1 MKSNVVV
8 SESSNLNLMSIIAVD
23 RSEYTLQYSGYNT
36 TDRGLVLLY
45 MYQLPDFPQHGIKI
59 GMTKCNPGVSI
70 KKAIESRIAE
80 QTTELALSPSDY
92 ERYGQKREILHWGVC
107 IDAHNESF
115 KDYYVHDMIKLKKA
129 GIQEKEQEWF
139 VNVPLQELIRLFEEC
154 RTEGKTKEIFSPRKE
169 QRECID
175 KLKAYFSSHPKNGR
189 FLMNCKMRFGKSYTS
204 YKFCEEM
211 GLDRILILTF
221 VPAVED
227 SWRDDLD
234 HVAKDYAYRTDDDL
248 RRIEYNPANEKG
260 PFVMFLSLQNYLGKE
275 KNSKETKTRLKKIQ
289 SIDWDLV
296 ILDEY
301 HFGAWN
307 DRTRG
312 TFEESAKDLEE
323 FDAAYLKDLSK
334 DVIKEFSIHTDR
346 TICLSGTPFK
356 ALASR
361 EFGDA
366 VFSYTYFDEQRNKYP
381 KSGDNDFTEV
391 DPDYAHFPDMR
402 IFGYNMGQMFGDIP
416 GVAKYYPQLK
426 KSYFSLNIFFQTRHD
441 INPDD
446 PNRFVYE
453 EEIKR
458 WLSVIKGRSEQDG
471 YDFPYFPGGE
481 LMSNSRHSLWLMP
494 SCDSTS
500 AMAELLRN
508 DPYFRGYEIIDLSDS
523 QAGVGRS
530 AYDYL
535 MKGMNRADNTGKLGT
550 IALTVNK
557 LTLGVTV
564 KPWSAVFV
572 LKDLASPEQY
582 FQSIFRIQTPYK
594 DGEDVKRYGYVYDF
608 NVDRAAMLL
617 LQFATE
623 SGENPRSNSAV
634 RAKIAKLI
642 VKYLPI
648 YLNGNMAN
656 KIDEDVFY
664 NLAEFSN
671 PNGQPLSKK
680 ISDTSKTTR
689 IGDDET
695 IAMMMADPEVK
706 AIVDRVFAHA
716 KFKKPNTNTPVQD
729 PPEDFDKE
737 ITARGRDLGYQAG
750 KDDFDMFAGIEDDHE
765 LSDRFLEQQ
774 RKRAD
779 QLCPDE
785 YPVNSKEYRKYY
797 NAFVKGYEAGV
808 NMPIRKITS
817 GKGDGKAFVSVIRK
831 EFGND
836 IAWTRET
843 SSQLKSYVNAY
854 LNDINNIPSDCRCA
868 LYKKWYH
875 DSFTA
880 AVRNELRPKRDVPR
894 ETVEDADNVM
904 RHILSRLFEFLYIS
918 VYRETT
924 FDEIFGNADPNVFL
938 EAVGITKDEFTVLN
952 RYHIFE
958 EHTLNSC
965 IHDFFVNES
974 LGSSL
979 DLGKEENRSRYRNSF
994 DWFGFGVVDGDGG
1007 SDPTGNED

>member
-1 MKSNVVV
+1 MKSSIVIY
-8 SESSNLNLMSIIAVD
+8 SSSQLNCIDSYLHNNMIQ
-23 RSEYTLQYSGYNT
+23 REEYNGINETGKSLI
-36 TDRGLVLLY
+36 LLY

-59 GMTKCNPGVSI
+59 GMTRCNPGVSF
-70 KKAIESRIAE
+70 KKAIESRISE

-92 ERYGQKREILHWGVC
+92 ERYGHKREILHWGVC
-107 IDAHNESF
+107 IDAHDESF
-115 KDYYVHDMIKLKKA
+115 KDYYVHDRIKLKKA

-139 VNVPLQELIRLFEEC
+139 VNVPLQELVRLFEEC
-154 RTEGKTKEIFSPRKE
+154 RSEGKTKEIFSPRKE

-175 KLKAYFSSHPKNGR
+175 KLKAYFTNHPKNGR

-211 GLDRILILTF
+211 NLDRVLILTF

-234 HVAKDYAYRTDDDL
+234 HVAKNYMYRTDDDL
-248 RRIEYNPANEKG
+248 RRIEYSPSNERD

-275 KNSKETKTRLKKIQ
+275 RNSKDAKTRLKKLQ

-312 TFEESAKDLEE
+312 TFEESDKEMEE
-323 FDAAYLKDLSK
+323 FDAAYLKDLST
-334 DVIKEFSIHTDR
+334 DVIKRFSIRTDR

-366 VFSYTYFDEQRNKYP
+366 VYSYTYFDEQRNKYP
-381 KSGDNDFTEV
+381 KSGDNDFAEV
-391 DPDYAHFPDMR
+391 DPDYAHFPDMK
-402 IFGYNMGQMFGDIP
+402 IFGYNMSQMFGDLP
-416 GVAKYYPQLK
+416 GVAKFYPQLK
-426 KSYFSLNIFFQTRHD
+426 KSYFSLNNFFQTCH
-441 INPDD
+441 NPGD
-446 PNRFVYE
+446 PNKFVYE

-458 WLSVIKGRSEQDG
+458 WLTVIKNRSEEDG

-481 LMSNSRHSLWLMP
+481 LVSNNRHSLWLMP
-494 SCDSTS
+494 SRESTS

-508 DPYFRGYEIIDLSDS
+508 DPYFKGYEIIDLSDS
-523 QAGVGRS
+523 KAGVGLS
-530 AYDYL
+530 AYNYL
-535 MKGMNRADNTGKLGT
+535 MTGMNRANNTGKLGT

-594 DGEDVKRYGYVYDF
+594 DGENVKKYGYVYDF

-623 SGENPRSNSAV
+623 SGENPSSNSVV

-656 KIDEDVFY
+656 KIDEEVFY

-680 ISDTSKTTR
+680 IADTSKTTR

-706 AIVDRVFAHA
+706 EIVDRVFAHA
-716 KFKKPNTNTPVQD
+716 KFKKSSTKTPIGD
-729 PPEDFDKE
+729 PPEYFDKE

-750 KDDFDMFAGIEDDHE
+750 KDDLDMFAGIESDSE
-765 LSDRFLEQQ
+765 LRGKFLKQQ
-774 RKRAD
+774 KKRAEE
-779 QLCPDE
+779 LCPDE
-785 YPVNSKEYRKYY
+785 YPINSNKYGMYY
-797 NAFVKGYEAGV
+797 NAFVDGYKAGV
-808 NMPIRKITS
+808 NMPIKKITS
-817 GKGDGKAFVSVIRK
+817 GKSDGKAFVSVIRK

-836 IAWTRET
+836 IVWARET
-843 SSQLKSYVNAY
+843 SSELRNYINTY
-854 LNDINNIPSDCRCA
+854 LDDINNIPVDYQCA
-868 LYKKWYH
+868 LYKEWYC
-875 DSFTA
+875 DSFIA
-880 AVRNELRPKRDVPR
+880 AVKNELRPKKDVPK

-924 FDEIFGNADPNVFL
+924 FDEIFSNADPNVFL

-979 DLGKEENRSRYRNSF
+979 DLGKAENRNRYRNSF
-994 DWFGFGVVDGDGG
+994 DWFGFGVVD
-1007 SDPTGNED
+1007 SN

>member
-1 MKSNVVV
+1 MTQIVVTTSSLCNPIDTVFV
-8 SESSNLNLMSIIAVD
+8 SGEKITFYYNEKATN
-23 RSEYTLQYSGYNT
+23 RSLI
-36 TDRGLVLLY
+36 LLY

-59 GMTKCNPGVSI
+59 GMTRCNPGVSFR
-70 KKAIESRIAE
+70 KAIESRISA
-80 QTTELALSPSDY
+80 QARELALNPDDY
-92 ERYGQKREILHWGVC
+92 NKYGMKREIIHWGVC
-107 IDAHNESF
+107 IDAHDESF
-115 KDYYVHDMIKLKKA
+115 KDYYVHDRIKIKKA

-139 VNVPLQELIRLFEEC
+139 VNVPADELIRLFEEC
-154 RTEGKTKEIFSPRKE
+154 RTEGKTKNIFTPRKE

-175 KLKAYFSSHPKNGR
+175 QLRSYFTSHPVNGR
-189 FLMNCKMRFGKSYTS
+189 FLMNCKMRFGKSFTS

-211 GLDRILILTF
+211 DLDRILVLTF
-221 VPAVED
+221 VPAVET

-234 HVAKDYAYRTDDDL
+234 HVAKNYRYCTDEDL
-248 RRIEYNPANEKG
+248 RRLEFNPAGEKE

-275 KNSKETKTRLKKIQ
+275 KDTKDTKARLKKLQ
-289 SIDWDLV
+289 SVKWDLV

-312 TFEESAKDLEE
+312 TFEESDREVE
-323 FDAAYLKDLSK
+323 DFDAAYLKDLST
-334 DVIKEFSIHTDR
+334 DVIRRFKIRTDR

-366 VFSYTYFDEQRNKYP
+366 VYSYTYFDEQRNKYP
-381 KSGDNDFTEV
+381 NSGDNDFNTV
-391 DPDYAHFPDMR
+391 NPDYVHFPDMK
-402 IFGYNMGQMFGDIP
+402 IFGYNMGEMFGDLP
-416 GVAKYYPQLK
+416 GVDAYIPKLK
-426 KSYFSLNIFFQTRHD
+426 KHYFSLNRFFETRHD
-441 INPDD
+441 VNPDD
-446 PNRFVYE
+446 PIRFIYE
-453 EEIKR
+453 DEVKR
-458 WLSVIKGRSEQDG
+458 WISVIKSRADEDG
-471 YDFPYFPGGE
+471 YDFPYFPCGE
-481 LMSNSRHSLWLMP
+481 LIANNRHTLWLMP
-494 SCDSTS
+494 TCDSTS
-500 AMAELLRN
+500 AMAELLSN
-508 DPYFRGYEIIDLSDS
+508 DPYFKGYEIINLSDPR
-523 QAGVGRS
+523 AGVGKK
-530 AYDYL
+530 AFDYL
-535 MKGMNRADNTGKLGT
+535 MTGINKADNTRKLGS

-582 FQSIFRIQTPYK
+582 FQSIFRIQTPFGNSDK
-594 DGEDVKRYGYVYDF
+594 RKRYGYVYDF

-623 SGENPRSNSAV
+623 SGENPQKSSVV
-634 RAKIAKLI
+634 RAKVAKLI

-648 YLNGNMAN
+648 YLNGDMAHP
-656 KIDEDVFY
+656 ISEEVFY
-664 NLAEFSN
+664 NLADFSD
-671 PNGQPLSKK
+671 PRGQPLSKK

-706 AIVDRVFAHA
+706 KIVDRVFAHA
-716 KFKKPNTNTPVQD
+716 KFQKPKTNTPIPD

-737 ITARGRDLGYQAG
+737 ITARSKDIGYKAG
-750 KDDFDMFAGIEDDHE
+750 MEDYDFFADIEDDKA
-765 LSDRFLEQQ
+765 LSDLFLEKQKQ
-774 RKRAD
+774 RAE

-785 YPVNSKEYRKYY
+785 YANNNTRYKKYY
-797 NAFVKGYEAGV
+797 NAFVRGYESGV
-808 NMPIRKITS
+808 NMPVKKITS
-817 GKGDGKAFVSVIRK
+817 GKADGKAFVSEIRK
-831 EFGND
+831 EFGD
-836 IAWTRET
+836 GIEWTRET
-843 SSQLKSYVNAY
+843 SPKIRNFVNTY
-854 LNDINNIPSDCRCA
+854 LNDIDNIPADCRCA

-875 DSFTA
+875 DSFMN
-880 AVRNELRPKRDVPR
+880 AVKNELRPKKDVPK

-924 FDEIFGNADPNVFL
+924 FDEIFSNADPDVFL

-979 DLGKEENRSRYRNSF
+979 DLGKEENRKRYRNSF
-994 DWFGFGVVDGDGG
+994 DWYGFGVVDVEKDLDQRLKG
-1007 SDPTGNED
+1007 E

>member
-1 MKSNVVV
+1 MEQVFLFESPGLNHTDTILCDGVERSFDYTESNSTGKS
-8 SESSNLNLMSIIAVD
+8 LI
-23 RSEYTLQYSGYNT
+23 
-36 TDRGLVLLY
+36 LLY

-59 GMTKCNPGVSI
+59 GMTKCNPGTSFR
-70 KKAIESRIAE
+70 KAIESRISV
-80 QTTELALSPSDY
+80 QTSELALNQSDY
-92 ERYGQKREILHWGVC
+92 DRYGLKREILHWGVC
-107 IDAHNESF
+107 IDARSESF
-115 KDYYVHDMIKLKKA
+115 KDYYVHDMIKTKKA

-139 VNVPLQELIRLFEEC
+139 INVPLQELVRLFEEC
-154 RTEGKTKEIFSPRKE
+154 RTEGKTKVLFQPRKE
-169 QRECID
+169 QRECVD
-175 KLKAYFSSHPKNGR
+175 QLKAYFTSHPKDGR

-211 GLDRILILTF
+211 DLNRILILTF

-234 HVAKDYAYRTDDDL
+234 HITKNYKYRTDDDL
-248 RRIEYNPANEKG
+248 RRIEYNPSNEKD
-260 PFVMFLSLQNYLGKE
+260 PFVMFLSLQNFLGKE
-275 KNSKETKTRLKKIQ
+275 RDSKDTKTRLKKLQ
-289 SIDWDLV
+289 SINWDLV

-312 TFEESAKDLEE
+312 TFEESDKDLEE
-323 FDAAYLKDLSK
+323 FDAAYLKDLST
-334 DVIKEFSIHTDR
+334 DVIRKFSIRTDK

-366 VFSYTYFDEQRNKYP
+366 VYSYTYFDEQRNKYP
-381 KSGDNDFTEV
+381 MSGKNDFSEV
-391 DPDYAHFPDMR
+391 DPDYAHFPDMK
-402 IFGYNMGQMFGDIP
+402 IFGYNMAQMFGNMP
-416 GVAKYYPQLK
+416 GVSKYYAKYK
-426 KSYFSLNIFFQTRHD
+426 KHYFSLNSFFETRHN
-441 INPDD
+441 INPGD
-446 PNRFVYE
+446 PITFVNE
-453 EEIKR
+453 DEVRR
-458 WLSVIKGRSEQDG
+458 WLTVIKSRAEEDG

-481 LMSNSRHSLWLMP
+481 LIANNRHSLWLMP
-494 SCDSTS
+494 SCDSTF
-500 AMAELLRN
+500 AMADLLRE
-508 DPYFRGYEIIDLSDS
+508 DPYFKGYEIINLSDPS
-523 QAGVGRS
+523 AGVGLS
-530 AYDYL
+530 AYNYL
-535 MKGMNRADNTGKLGT
+535 KTGMNRAENTGKLGS

-582 FQSIFRIQTPYK
+582 FQSIFRIQTPYSS
-594 DGEDVKRYGYVYDF
+594 GGIPKRYGYVYDF

-623 SGENPRSNSAV
+623 SGENPKSNSVV

-656 KIDEDVFY
+656 KIDEEVFY
-664 NLAEFSN
+664 NLAEFSD
-671 PNGQPLSKK
+671 PKGQPLSRK
-680 ISDTSKTTR
+680 IADTSKTTR

-695 IAMMMADPEVK
+695 IAVMMADPEVK
-706 AIVDRVFAHA
+706 QIVDRVFAHA
-716 KFKKPNTNTPVQD
+716 KFKKPQTKTPIQD
-729 PPEDFDKE
+729 PPEDFDRE
-737 ITARGRDLGYQAG
+737 ITARGRDIGYHAG
-750 KDDFDMFAGIEDDHE
+750 MDDFDMFSGIEDDGT
-765 LSDRFLEQQ
+765 LSTMFLEQQ
-774 RKRAD
+774 KKRAE

-785 YPVNSKEYRKYY
+785 YPMNSNKYRTYY

-808 NMPIRKITS
+808 NMPTKKITS
-817 GKGDGKAFVSVIRK
+817 GKADGKAFVSVIRK
-831 EFGND
+831 EFGSD
-836 IAWTRET
+836 IIWNRET
-843 SSQLKSYVNAY
+843 SPKLKDFVNTH
-854 LNDINNIPSDCRCA
+854 LNDINNIPEDCRCA

-880 AVRNELRPKRDVPR
+880 AVKNELRQKKDVPK
-894 ETVEDADNVM
+894 ETVEDAENVM

-924 FDEIFGNADPNVFL
+924 FDEIFKNADPDVFL
-938 EAVGITKDEFTVLN
+938 EAVGITKEEFTVLN

-979 DLGKEENRSRYRNSF
+979 DLSKEENRMRYRNSF
-994 DWFGFGVVDGDGG
+994 DWFGFGVVDVEKDY
-1007 SDPTGNED
+1007 DQ

>member
-1 MKSNVVV
+1 
-8 SESSNLNLMSIIAVD
+8 
-23 RSEYTLQYSGYNT
+23 
-36 TDRGLVLLY
+36 

-59 GMTKCNPGVSI
+59 GMTRCNPGVSF
-70 KKAIESRIAE
+70 KKAIESRISE

-92 ERYGQKREILHWGVC
+92 ERYGLKREILHWGVC

-115 KDYYVHDMIKLKKA
+115 KDYYVHDMIKTKKA

-139 VNVPLQELIRLFEEC
+139 VNVPLQELVRLFEEC
-154 RTEGKTKEIFSPRKE
+154 RTEGKTKDIFIPRKE
-169 QRECID
+169 QRECVD
-175 KLKAYFSSHPKNGR
+175 QLKAYFTNHPKNGR

-211 GLDRILILTF
+211 DLNRILILTF

-227 SWRDDLD
+227 SWRDDLE
-234 HVAKDYAYRTDDDL
+234 HVAKDYKYRTDDDL
-248 RRIEYNPANEKG
+248 RRLEYSPANEKD

-275 KNSKETKTRLKKIQ
+275 KDTKETKTRLKKLQ
-289 SIDWDLV
+289 SVNWDLV

-312 TFEESAKDLEE
+312 TFEESDREMEE
-323 FDAAYLKDLSK
+323 FDAAYLKDLST
-334 DVIKEFSIHTDR
+334 DVIKRFSIRTDK

-356 ALASR
+356 ALSSR

-366 VFSYTYFDEQRNKYP
+366 VYSYTYFDEQRNKYP
-381 KSGDNDFTEV
+381 KSGENDFTEV

-402 IFGYNMGQMFGDIP
+402 IFGYNMGQMFGNIP
-416 GVAKYYPQLK
+416 GVSKYYPKSK
-426 KSYFSLNIFFQTRHD
+426 KSYFSLNCFFQTRHD

-446 PNRFVYE
+446 PVQFIYE
-453 EEIKR
+453 EEVKR
-458 WLSVIKGRSEQDG
+458 WLTVIKNRAEEDG

-481 LMSNSRHSLWLMP
+481 LIANNKHTLWLMP
-494 SCDSTS
+494 SCDSTF
-500 AMAELLRN
+500 AMADLLRN
-508 DPYFRGYEIIDLSDS
+508 DPYFKGYEIINLSDPR
-523 QAGVGRS
+523 AGVGLS
-530 AYDYL
+530 AYNYL
-535 MKGMNRADNTGKLGT
+535 TTGINKANNTGKLGS

-582 FQSIFRIQTPYK
+582 FQSIFRIQTPFK
-594 DGEDVKRYGYVYDF
+594 NGDEWKKYGYVYDF

-623 SGENPRSNSAV
+623 SGENPRSNSVV

-648 YLNGNMAN
+648 YLNGDMAN
-656 KIDEDVFY
+656 KIDEGVFY
-664 NLAEFSN
+664 NLAEFSD
-671 PNGQPLSKK
+671 PRGQPLSRK
-680 ISDTSKTTR
+680 IADTSKTTR

-706 AIVDRVFAHA
+706 EIVDRVFAHA
-716 KFKKPNTNTPVQD
+716 KFKNTKGGTPISD

-737 ITARGRDLGYQAG
+737 ITARGHDIGYQAG
-750 KDDFDMFAGIEDDHE
+750 KDDFDMFAGIEDDNE
-765 LSDRFLEQQ
+765 LSDKFLEQQ
-774 RKRAD
+774 KKRAKE
-779 QLCPDE
+779 LCPDE
-785 YPVNSKEYRKYY
+785 YPINSNKYNKYY
-797 NAFVKGYEAGV
+797 NAFVRGYEAGV
-808 NMPIRKITS
+808 NMPIKKITS
-817 GKGDGKAFVSVIRK
+817 GKSDGKAFVATIRK

-836 IAWTRET
+836 VVWTRET
-843 SSQLKSYVNAY
+843 GPELKNFINTH
-854 LNDINNIPSDCRCA
+854 LNDINNIPKDCRCA
-868 LYKKWYH
+868 LYKKWYY
-875 DSFTA
+875 DSFTKA
-880 AVRNELRPKRDVPR
+880 IKNELRPKKDVPK

-924 FDEIFGNADPNVFL
+924 FDEIFSNADPNTFL

-974 LGSSL
+974 LGTSL
-979 DLGKEENRSRYRNSF
+979 DLGKKENRDRYRNSF
-994 DWFGFGVVDGDGG
+994 DWFGFGV
-1007 SDPTGNED
+1007 EDIDQ

>member
-1 MKSNVVV
+1 MTSNIIVELSSLLNIVDSFLYNNEEHAV
-8 SESSNLNLMSIIAVD
+8 KYESVNDIGIPLIA
-23 RSEYTLQYSGYNT
+23 
-36 TDRGLVLLY
+36 LY

-59 GMTKCNPGVSI
+59 GMTRCNPGVSF
-70 KKAIESRIAE
+70 KKAIESRISE
-80 QTTELALSPSDY
+80 QTDELALSPSDY
-92 ERYGQKREILHWGVC
+92 ERYGLRREILHWGVC

-139 VNVPLQELIRLFEEC
+139 VNVPLQELVRLFEEC
-154 RTEGKTKEIFSPRKE
+154 RTEGKTKRIFSPRKE

-175 KLKAYFSSHPKNGR
+175 KLKTYFTDHPKDGR
-189 FLMNCKMRFGKSYTS
+189 FLMNCKMRFGKSFTS

-211 GLDRILILTF
+211 NLDRILILTF

-227 SWRDDLD
+227 SWRDGLD
-234 HVAKDYAYRTDDDL
+234 HIAKNYRYRTDDDL
-248 RRIEYNPANEKG
+248 RRIEYNPSNEKD

-275 KNSKETKTRLKKIQ
+275 KNSKETKTRLKKLQ

-312 TFEESAKDLEE
+312 TFEESDREMEE
-323 FDAAYLKDLSK
+323 FDAAYLKDLSP
-334 DVIKEFSIHTDR
+334 DVIRKFSIRTDR

-356 ALASR
+356 ALSSR

-366 VFSYTYFDEQRNKYP
+366 VYSYTYFDEQRNKYP
-381 KSGDNDFTEV
+381 RSEENDFTEV

-402 IFGYNMGQMFGDIP
+402 IFGYNMGQMFGNIP
-416 GVAKYYPQLK
+416 GVAKFFPQLK
-426 KSYFSLNIFFQTRHD
+426 RSYFSLNNFFQTRHN

-446 PNRFVYE
+446 PNTFVYE
-453 EEIKR
+453 EEIKK
-458 WLSVIKGRSEQDG
+458 WLTVIKSRSEEDG
-471 YDFPYFPGGE
+471 YDFPYFPKGD
-481 LMSNSRHSLWLMP
+481 LVANSRHSLWLMP

-508 DPYFRGYEIIDLSDS
+508 DPYFKRYEIIDLSDPH
-523 QAGVGRS
+523 AGVGLS
-530 AYDYL
+530 AYKYL
-535 MKGMNRADNTGKLGT
+535 MTGMNRADNTGKLGT

-582 FQSIFRIQTPYK
+582 FQSIFRIQTPYRN
-594 DGEDVKRYGYVYDF
+594 GEEVKRFGCVYDF

-623 SGENPRSNSAV
+623 SGENPGSNSVV

-642 VKYLPI
+642 VRYLPI

-671 PNGQPLSKK
+671 PNGQPLSRK
-680 ISDTSKTTR
+680 IADTSKTTR

-706 AIVDRVFAHA
+706 EIVDRVFAHA
-716 KFKKPNTNTPVQD
+716 KFKKPTTSTPIQD

-737 ITARGRDLGYQAG
+737 ITARGRDLGYNAG
-750 KDDFDMFAGIEDDHE
+750 KDDFDMFAGIEDDSE

-774 RKRAD
+774 RKRAE

-785 YPVNSKEYRKYY
+785 YPMNSNKYRKYY

-808 NMPIRKITS
+808 NMPIKKITS
-817 GKGDGKAFVSVIRK
+817 GKSDGRAFVSVIRK

-836 IAWTRET
+836 IVWTRET
-843 SSQLKSYVNAY
+843 SPELKNFVNTH
-854 LNDINNIPSDCRCA
+854 LNNIDNIPTDCRCA

-880 AVRNELRPKRDVPR
+880 AIRNELRPKKDVPK

-924 FDEIFGNADPNVFL
+924 FGEIFNNADPNVFL

-994 DWFGFGVVDGDGG
+994 DWFGFGVVDGVEVIDI
-1007 SDPTGNED
+1007 TKNEG

>member
-1 MKSNVVV
+1 
-8 SESSNLNLMSIIAVD
+8 
-23 RSEYTLQYSGYNT
+23 
-36 TDRGLVLLY
+36 
-45 MYQLPDFPQHGIKI
+45 
-59 GMTKCNPGVSI
+59 MTKCKFGRTIWS
-70 KKAIESRIAE
+70 AIQSRVRS
-80 QTTELALSPSDY
+80 QTDELALEPGQYEKYGY
-92 ERYGQKREILHWGVC
+92 EREVVYWTICL
-107 IDAHNESF
+107 DARSESF
-115 KDYYVHDMIKLKKA
+115 KDYYVHSRIKTKADGIIFKK
-129 GIQEKEQEWF
+129 QEWF
-139 VNVPLQELIRLFEEC
+139 GNIPLDELIKIVNEC
-154 RTEGKTKEIFSPRKE
+154 RHEGEKKEYFTPRKE
-169 QRECID
+169 QYECID
-175 KLKAYFSSHPKNGR
+175 KLKAYFTNHPKNGR
-189 FLMNCKMRFGKSYTS
+189 FLMNCKMRFGKSYTT

-211 GLDRILILTF
+211 NLDKILILTF
-221 VPAVED
+221 VPAVES

-234 HVAKDYAYRTDDDL
+234 HILKNYNYRTDDDL
-248 RRIEYNPANEKG
+248 RRVEYSLYNEKE

-275 KNSKETKTRLKKIQ
+275 KNTKDTKARLKKLQ
-289 SIDWDLV
+289 SIEWDLV

-312 TFEESAKDLEE
+312 TFDESDNEMEE
-323 FDAAYLKDLSK
+323 FDADYLKDLST
-334 DVIKEFSIHTDR
+334 DVIKKFSIRTDR

-366 VFSYTYFDEQRNKYP
+366 VYSYTYFDEQRNKYP
-381 KSGDNDFTEV
+381 KSADNDFTEV
-391 DPDYAHFPDMR
+391 NPDYAQFPDMK
-402 IFGYNMGQMFGDIP
+402 IFGYNMSQMFGSIP
-416 GVAKYYPQLK
+416 GVAKCYPQLK
-426 KSYFSLNIFFQTRHD
+426 KSYFSLNNFFQTRRN

-453 EEIKR
+453 DEIKR
-458 WLSVIKGRSEQDG
+458 WLMVIKSRSEEDG

-481 LMSNSRHSLWLMP
+481 LVSNNRHSLWLMP
-494 SCDSTS
+494 SRDSTS
-500 AMAELLRN
+500 AMAELLCN
-508 DPYFRGYEIIDLSDS
+508 DPYFRGYEIIDLSDP
-523 QAGVGRS
+523 QAGVGQK
-530 AYDYL
+530 AYNYL
-535 MKGMNRADNTGKLGT
+535 MTGMNRADNTGKLGT
-550 IALTVNK
+550 ITLTVNK

-582 FQSIFRIQTPYK
+582 FQSIFRIQTPYS
-594 DGEDVKRYGYVYDF
+594 DGEYTKKYGYVYDF

-617 LQFATE
+617 LQFAIE
-623 SGENPRSNSAV
+623 SGENPRSNSVV

-648 YLNGNMAN
+648 YLNGNMAK

-695 IAMMMADPEVK
+695 IALMMADPEVK
-706 AIVDRVFAHA
+706 EIVDHVFVHS
-716 KFKKPNTNTPVQD
+716 KFKKSNSRSSKTQTPIPS
-729 PPEDFDKE
+729 PPEDFDRE
-737 ITARGRDLGYQAG
+737 ITAHGRDLGYQAG
-750 KDDFDMFAGIEDDHE
+750 MEDYDMFAGIEDDSE
-765 LSDRFLEQQ
+765 LSDLFLKQQ
-774 RKRAD
+774 KKRAE
-779 QLCPDE
+779 QLCPDD
-785 YPVNSKEYRKYY
+785 YPINSNNYRKYY
-797 NAFVKGYEAGV
+797 NAFVKGYESGV
-808 NMPIRKITS
+808 NMPIKKITS
-817 GKGDGKAFVSVIRK
+817 GKSDGKAFVSAIRK

-836 IAWTRET
+836 IVWTRET
-843 SSQLKSYVNAY
+843 SSELKSYINKH
-854 LNDINNIPSDCRCA
+854 LNNIENIPVDCRCA
-868 LYKKWYH
+868 LYKKWYY

-880 AVRNELRPKRDVPR
+880 AVKNELRPKKDVPK

-924 FDEIFGNADPNVFL
+924 FNEIFSNADPNIFL

-979 DLGKEENRSRYRNSF
+979 DIGNEENRNRYRNSF
-994 DWFGFGVVDGDGG
+994 DWFGFGVVDNG
-1007 SDPTGNED
+1007 

>member
-1 MKSNVVV
+1 MNQTTV
-8 SESSNLNLMSIIAVD
+8 SESPSLNSTDTIRFEGNEKTFRYSDSNSTG
-23 RSEYTLQYSGYNT
+23 RSLI
-36 TDRGLVLLY
+36 LLY

-59 GMTKCNPGVSI
+59 GMTRCNPGTSFR
-70 KKAIESRIAE
+70 KAIESRISA
-80 QTTELALSPSDY
+80 QSNELALNQSDY
-92 ERYGQKREILHWGVC
+92 ERYGQKREILHWGICV
-107 IDAHNESF
+107 DARNDSF
-115 KDYYVHDMIKLKKA
+115 KDYYVHDMIKIKKA

-139 VNVPLQELIRLFEEC
+139 VNVPLKELVRLFEEC
-154 RTEGKTKEIFSPRKE
+154 RTEGKTKDIFVPRKE
-169 QRECID
+169 QRECVD
-175 KLKAYFSSHPKNGR
+175 QLKAYFTNHPKNGR

-211 GLDRILILTF
+211 DLNRILILTF

-227 SWRDDLD
+227 SWRDDLE
-234 HVAKDYAYRTDDDL
+234 HVAKDYKYRTDDDL
-248 RRIEYNPANEKG
+248 RRFEYSPANEKD

-275 KNSKETKTRLKKIQ
+275 KDTKETKTRLKKLQ
-289 SIDWDLV
+289 SVNWDLV

-312 TFEESAKDLEE
+312 TFEESDREME
-323 FDAAYLKDLSK
+323 DFDAAYLKDLST
-334 DVIKEFSIHTDR
+334 DIIKRFSIRTDK

-366 VFSYTYFDEQRNKYP
+366 VYSYTYFDEQRNKYP
-381 KSGDNDFTEV
+381 KSEENDFDV
-391 DPDYAHFPDMR
+391 INPDYAHFPDMK
-402 IFGYNMGQMFGDIP
+402 IFGYNMGQMFGDMP
-416 GVAKYYPQLK
+416 GVAKYYPKFK
-426 KSYFSLNIFFQTRHD
+426 KYYFSLNSFFQTRHD

-446 PNRFVYE
+446 PVQFIYE
-453 EEIKR
+453 EEVKR
-458 WLSVIKGRSEQDG
+458 WLTVIKSRSEEDG

-481 LMSNSRHSLWLMP
+481 LIANNRHTLWLMP
-494 SCDSTS
+494 SCDSTF
-500 AMAELLRN
+500 AMADLLRN
-508 DPYFRGYEIIDLSDS
+508 DPYFKGYEIINLSDPK
-523 QAGVGRS
+523 AGVGLN
-530 AYDYL
+530 AYNYL
-535 MKGMNRADNTGKLGT
+535 TTGINKADNTGKLGS

-557 LTLGVTV
+557 LTLGVTI

-582 FQSIFRIQTPYK
+582 FQSIFRIQTPFK
-594 DGEDVKRYGYVYDF
+594 NGDEWKKNGYVYDF

-617 LQFATE
+617 LQFATK
-623 SGENPRSNSAV
+623 SGENPKSNSVV

-648 YLNGNMAN
+648 YLNGDMAHPVS
-656 KIDEDVFY
+656 EEVFY
-664 NLAEFSN
+664 NLAEFSD
-671 PNGQPLSKK
+671 PKGQPLSKK

-706 AIVDRVFAHA
+706 EIVERVFAHA
-716 KFKKPNTNTPVQD
+716 RLKPTGKTLIDN

-750 KDDFDMFAGIEDDHE
+750 KEDFEMFAGIEDDNE
-765 LSDRFLEQQ
+765 LSDKFLKQQ
-774 RKRAD
+774 KKRAED
-779 QLCPDE
+779 LCPNE
-785 YPVNSKEYRKYY
+785 YPINSNKYKRYY
-797 NAFVKGYEAGV
+797 NAFVRGYEAGV
-808 NMPIRKITS
+808 NMPIKKITS
-817 GKGDGKAFVSVIRK
+817 GKSDGKAFVATIRE

-836 IAWTRET
+836 IVWNRET
-843 SSQLKSYVNAY
+843 STKIKNCVNTY
-854 LNDINNIPSDCRCA
+854 LNDIRNIPADCRCA

-875 DSFTA
+875 DSFMN
-880 AVRNELRPKRDVPR
+880 AVKNELRPKKDVPK
-894 ETVEDADNVM
+894 EYVEDADNVM

-924 FDEIFGNADPNVFL
+924 FDEIFKNADPDVFL

-979 DLGKEENRSRYRNSF
+979 DLGKEENRKRYRNSF
-994 DWFGFGVVDGDGG
+994 DWYGFGVVDIEKDFNQQLDGD
-1007 SDPTGNED
+1007 

>member
-1 MKSNVVV
+1 MRIIEGSYTMKTGVIV
-8 SESSNLNLMSIIAVD
+8 SESNNLNKITILFINQNEFS
-23 RSEYTLQYSGYNT
+23 LQYSGYNT
-36 TDRGLVLLY
+36 TGRELTLLY
-45 MYQLPDFPQHGIKI
+45 MYQLIDFPQHGIKI
-59 GMTKCNPGVSI
+59 GMTGCKSGAAIN
-70 KKAIESRIAE
+70 KAIESRISE
-80 QTTELALSPSDY
+80 QTSELALSSSDY
-92 ERYGQKREILHWGVC
+92 ELYGQKREILHWGVC

-139 VNVPLQELIRLFEEC
+139 VNVPLQELVRLFEEC
-154 RTEGKTKEIFSPRKE
+154 RSEGKPKDIFLPRKE

-175 KLKAYFSSHPKNGR
+175 KLKTYFTNNPKNGR

-211 GLDRILILTF
+211 GLNRILILTF
-221 VPAVED
+221 VPAVEN
-227 SWRDDLD
+227 SWRDDLE
-234 HVAKDYAYRTDDDL
+234 HIAKEYRYRTDDDL
-248 RRIEYNPANEKG
+248 RRIEYNPSNETD

-275 KNSKETKTRLKKIQ
+275 KNSKETKTRLKKLQ
-289 SIDWDLV
+289 SINWDLV

-312 TFEESAKDLEE
+312 TFEESDKDMEE
-323 FDAAYLKDLSK
+323 FDAAYLKDLST
-334 DVIKEFSIHTDR
+334 DVIKKFSIRTDR

-366 VFSYTYFDEQRNKYP
+366 VYSYTYFDEQRNKYP
-381 KSGDNDFTEV
+381 LSEDNDFTEV
-391 DPDYAHFPDMR
+391 NPDYAHFPDMK
-402 IFGYNMGQMFGDIP
+402 IFGYNMGNMFGEIP

-426 KSYFSLNIFFQTRHD
+426 KSYFSLNSFFQTRHNV
-441 INPDD
+441 NPGD
-446 PNRFVYE
+446 PNVFINE
-453 EEIKR
+453 GEIKR
-458 WLSVIKGRSEQDG
+458 WLTMIKSRAEEDG

-481 LMSNSRHSLWLMP
+481 LISNNQHSLWLMP
-494 SCDSTS
+494 SRDSTS
-500 AMAELLRN
+500 AMASLLRN
-508 DPYFRGYEIIDLSDS
+508 DPYFKGYEIIDLSDPK
-523 QAGVGRS
+523 AGVGSS
-530 AYDYL
+530 AYNYL
-535 MKGMNRADNTGKLGT
+535 MTGMNKAENTRKLGT
-550 IALTVNK
+550 ISLTVNK

-594 DGEDVKRYGYVYDF
+594 NGSEVKKYGYVYDF
-608 NVDRAAMLL
+608 NVDRAATLL

-623 SGENPRSNSAV
+623 SGENPKSSSVV
-634 RAKIAKLI
+634 RAKVAKLI

-648 YLNGNMAN
+648 YLNGNMAH

-664 NLAEFSN
+664 NLAEFSD
-671 PNGQPLSKK
+671 PKGQPLSKK
-680 ISDTSKTTR
+680 IADTSKTTR

-706 AIVDRVFAHA
+706 KIVDRVFAHA
-716 KFKKPNTNTPVQD
+716 KFKKPSTKTPIDD

-750 KDDFDMFAGIEDDHE
+750 KDDFDMFAGIEDDYE
-765 LSDRFLEQQ
+765 LSDKFLEQQ
-774 RKRAD
+774 KKRAE

-785 YPVNSKEYRKYY
+785 YSSNPNKYGKYY

-808 NMPIRKITS
+808 NMPIKKITS
-817 GKGDGKAFVSVIRK
+817 GKSDGKAFVSTIRK

-836 IAWTRET
+836 IVWTRET
-843 SSQLKSYVNAY
+843 SSELKNFINTY
-854 LNDINNIPSDCRCA
+854 LNDIDNIPLDCRCA

-875 DSFTA
+875 DSFVS
-880 AVRNELRPKRDVPR
+880 AVKNELRPKKDVK
-894 ETVEDADNVM
+894 ESVEDADNVM

-918 VYRETT
+918 VYRETN
-924 FDEIFGNADPNVFL
+924 FDEIFKNADPNTFL

-994 DWFGFGVVDGDGG
+994 DWFGFGVVD
-1007 SDPTGNED
+1007 SNEV

>member
-1 MKSNVVV
+1 MTQVIITTSPSCNSVDIAYISGKKITFSYD
-8 SESSNLNLMSIIAVD
+8 ENL
-23 RSEYTLQYSGYNT
+23 
-36 TDRGLVLLY
+36 TDRCLILLY

-70 KKAIESRIAE
+70 RKAIESRISV
-80 QTTELALSPSDY
+80 QTHELALNPTDY
-92 ERYGQKREILHWGVC
+92 EKYGLKREIIHWGVC
-107 IDAHNESF
+107 VDAHDESF
-115 KDYYVHDMIKLKKA
+115 KDYYVHDRIKIKKA
-129 GIQEKEQEWF
+129 GIQERRQEWF
-139 VNVPLQELIRLFEEC
+139 VNVPADELIRLFEEC
-154 RTEGKTKEIFSPRKE
+154 RTEGKTKELFTPRRE
-169 QRECID
+169 QRECVD
-175 KLKAYFSSHPKNGR
+175 RLKAYFTSHPTNGR
-189 FLMNCKMRFGKSYTS
+189 FLMNCKMRFGKSFTS

-211 GLDRILILTF
+211 DLDRILILTF
-221 VPAVED
+221 VPAVET

-234 HVAKDYAYRTDDDL
+234 HVAKDYRYYTDEDL
-248 RRIEYNPANEKG
+248 RRLEFNPANEND

-275 KNSKETKTRLKKIQ
+275 KDTKDTKTRLKKLQ
-289 SIDWDLV
+289 SVKWDLV

-312 TFEESAKDLEE
+312 TFEESVKDMED
-323 FDAAYLKDLSK
+323 FDSAYLKDLST
-334 DVIKEFSIHTDR
+334 DVIKRFSIRTDR

-366 VFSYTYFDEQRNKYP
+366 VYSYTYFDEQRNKYP
-381 KSGDNDFTEV
+381 NSADNDFNTV
-391 DPDYAHFPDMR
+391 NPDYAHFPDMG
-402 IFGYNMGQMFGDIP
+402 IFGYNMGEMFGDLP
-416 GVAKYYPQLK
+416 GVAVYFQKFKKY
-426 KSYFSLNIFFQTRHD
+426 YFSLNRFFETRHD
-441 INPDD
+441 INPGD
-446 PNRFVYE
+446 PVRFIYE
-453 EEIKR
+453 DEVKR
-458 WLSVIKGRSEQDG
+458 WIAVIKSRADEDG
-471 YDFPYFPGGE
+471 CDFPYFPGGE
-481 LMSNSRHSLWLMP
+481 LIANNRHTLWLMP
-494 SCDSTS
+494 TCDSTT

-508 DPYFRGYEIIDLSDS
+508 DPFFKGYEIINLSDPR
-523 QAGVGRS
+523 AGVGKK
-530 AYDYL
+530 AADYL
-535 MKGMNRADNTGKLGT
+535 MTGINRAENTGKLGS

-582 FQSIFRIQTPYK
+582 FQSIFRIQTPFRNN
-594 DGEDVKRYGYVYDF
+594 GEWKRYGYVYDF

-623 SGENPRSNSAV
+623 SGENPQKNSAV

-648 YLNGNMAN
+648 YLNGDMAHP
-656 KIDEDVFY
+656 ISEDVFY
-664 NLAEFSN
+664 NLADFSD
-671 PNGQPLSKK
+671 PRGQPLSKK

-695 IAMMMADPEVK
+695 IALMMADPEVK
-706 AIVDRVFAHA
+706 KIVDRVFAHA
-716 KFKKPNTNTPVQD
+716 KFQKPKTNTPIPD
-729 PPEDFDKE
+729 PPEDFDKD
-737 ITARGRDLGYQAG
+737 ITARGRDIGYQAG
-750 KDDFDMFAGIEDDHE
+750 KEDFDLFSCIEDDNE
-765 LSDRFLEQQ
+765 LSSTFLEKQKQ
-774 RKRAD
+774 RAE

-785 YPVNSKEYRKYY
+785 YADNSTRYKKYY
-797 NAFVKGYEAGV
+797 NAFVRGYEAGV
-808 NMPIRKITS
+808 NMPVKKITS
-817 GKGDGKAFVSVIRK
+817 GKADGKAFVSQIRK

-836 IAWTRET
+836 IVWTRET
-843 SSQLKSYVNAY
+843 SPKIRNFVNTY
-854 LNDINNIPSDCRCA
+854 LNDIENIPADCRCA
-868 LYKKWYH
+868 LFKKWYY
-875 DSFTA
+875 DSFIC
-880 AVRNELRPKRDVPR
+880 AVRNELRPKKDVPT

-924 FDEIFGNADPNVFL
+924 FDEIFSNADPNVFL

-958 EHTLNSC
+958 EHTLNNC

-979 DLGKEENRSRYRNSF
+979 DLGKEENRKRYRNSF
-994 DWFGFGVVDGDGG
+994 DWYGFGVVDIEKDFNQQLDGD
-1007 SDPTGNED
+1007 

>member
-1 MKSNVVV
+1 MNVNEIII
-8 SESSNLNLMSIIAVD
+8 SESPIINITDTILYGNNERIFSYTESNNVGKSLI
-23 RSEYTLQYSGYNT
+23 
-36 TDRGLVLLY
+36 LLY

-59 GMTKCNPGVSI
+59 GMTTCKPGRII
-70 KKAIESRIAE
+70 KNAIESRISV
-80 QTTELALSPSDY
+80 QTTELALSQSDY
-92 ERYGQKREILHWGVC
+92 ERYGRRREILHWGVC

-139 VNVPLQELIRLFEEC
+139 VNVPLQELVRLFEEC
-154 RTEGKTKEIFSPRKE
+154 RSEGKTKEIFSPRKE

-175 KLKAYFSSHPKNGR
+175 KLKDYFTDHPKNGR

-234 HVAKDYAYRTDDDL
+234 HVAKDYMYRTDDDL
-248 RRIEYNPANEKG
+248 RRIEYNPSNEKD

-275 KNSKETKTRLKKIQ
+275 KNSKETKTRLKKLQ
-289 SIDWDLV
+289 SVNWDLV

-312 TFEESAKDLEE
+312 TFEESDKEMEE
-323 FDAAYLKDLSK
+323 FDAAYLKDLST
-334 DVIKEFSIHTDR
+334 DVIKRFSIRTDR
-346 TICLSGTPFK
+346 AICLSGTPFK
-356 ALASR
+356 ALSSR

-366 VFSYTYFDEQRNKYP
+366 VYSYTYFDEQRNKYP
-381 KSGDNDFTEV
+381 KSGENDFTEV
-391 DPDYAHFPDMR
+391 NPDYAQFPDMR

-426 KSYFSLNIFFQTRHD
+426 KSYFSLNSFFQTRHD
-441 INPDD
+441 INPGD
-446 PNRFVYE
+446 PNTFLYE
-453 EEIKR
+453 DEIKR
-458 WLSVIKGRSEQDG
+458 WLTVIKNRAEEDG

-481 LMSNSRHSLWLMP
+481 LVSNNRHSLWLMP
-494 SCDSTS
+494 SRDSTS
-500 AMAELLRN
+500 AMAVLLRN
-508 DPYFRGYEIIDLSDS
+508 DPYFRGYEIIDLSDPK
-523 QAGVGRS
+523 AGVGLS
-530 AYDYL
+530 AYNYL
-535 MKGMNRADNTGKLGT
+535 VTGMNRADNTGKLGS

-564 KPWSAVFV
+564 KLWSAVFV

-594 DGEDVKRYGYVYDF
+594 NGSEMKKYGYVYDF

-623 SGENPRSNSAV
+623 SGENPKSNSRV
-634 RAKIAKLI
+634 RANIAKLI

-656 KIDEDVFY
+656 KIDEEVFY
-664 NLAEFSN
+664 NLAEFSD
-671 PNGQPLSKK
+671 PKGQPLSKK
-680 ISDTSKTTR
+680 IADTSKTTR

-695 IAMMMADPEVK
+695 IAMMMADLEVK
-706 AIVDRVFAHA
+706 EIVDRVFAHA
-716 KFKKPNTNTPVQD
+716 KLKKPSTKTPID
-729 PPEDFDKE
+729 DLPEDFDKE
-737 ITARGRDLGYQAG
+737 ITARGGDLGYQAG
-750 KDDFDMFAGIEDDHE
+750 KDDFDMFAGIEDDYK
-765 LSDRFLEQQ
+765 LSDKFLEQQ
-774 RKRAD
+774 KKRAE

-785 YPVNSKEYRKYY
+785 YSSNPNKYGKYY
-797 NAFVKGYEAGV
+797 NAFVKGYEKGV
-808 NMPIRKITS
+808 NMPIKKITS
-817 GKGDGKAFVSVIRK
+817 GKSDGKAFVSTIRK

-836 IAWTRET
+836 ILWTRET
-843 SSQLKSYVNAY
+843 SSELKNFINTY
-854 LNDINNIPSDCRCA
+854 LNDINNIPVDCRCA

-875 DSFTA
+875 DSFVS
-880 AVRNELRPKRDVPR
+880 AVKNELRPKKDTDRS
-894 ETVEDADNVM
+894 VEDADNVM

-918 VYRETT
+918 VYRETS
-924 FDEIFGNADPNVFL
+924 FDEIFSNADPDVFL

-979 DLGKEENRSRYRNSF
+979 DLGKAENRNRYRNSF
-994 DWFGFGVVDGDGG
+994 DWFGFGVVD
-1007 SDPTGNED
+1007 SNRMTS